1 LEAIARAIPAGVVV
15 IEKPNGKVIYVNEH
29 AIELFGINLCGLE
42 IADHATKLMKLLTLK
57 GTAYP
62 IEKLPANIALKTGKQ
77 AKDNVAIER
86 PDGSKVIV
94 FSSAMSIRDEKGEI
108 VAAVGVFEDVTE
120 RRQIEQKNEEHAK
133 NLEKLLQERTK
144 KILESEQHYRELYE
158 SFDEAF
164 IATDWEFNVIH

>member
-1 LEAIARAIPAGVVV
+1 
-15 IEKPNGKVIYVNEH
+15 
-29 AIELFGINLCGLE
+29 
-42 IADHATKLMKLLTLK
+42 
-57 GTAYP
+57 
-62 IEKLPANIALKTGKQ
+62 
-77 AKDNVAIER
+77 
-86 PDGSKVIV
+86 
-94 FSSAMSIRDEKGEI
+94 MSIRDEKGEI

-164 IATDWEFNVIH
+164 IATDWEFNVIHWNKAAERVTQVTAEQALGKKVYEVLPEMLSVDITPYFEALQERKPARFMMNTVSR